1 MEQSSSSCSY
11 SYSLSSLGESSD
23 NNKYT
28 TDNIEEAIEEMES
41 STKEFMN
48 RQREELR
55 KLWRTSQLHAH
66 HRELAVELQNVAK
79 KISAKKIIRTEIMMR
94 IMDNGNEK
102 EIHMAHES
110 IVQMDLIEEKL
121 KTHPRITWLK
131 EFADRANTQDP
142 FSGGYPSEMTS
153 YLLRENRELS
163 KTLQPLYI
171 RNFWIRNN
179 CWNKIFRYLP
189 TYLSV
194 IPFV

>member
-66 HRELAVELQNVAK
+66 HR
-79 KISAKKIIRTEIMMR
+79 
-94 IMDNGNEK
+94 
-102 EIHMAHES
+102 
-110 IVQMDLIEEKL
+110 
-121 KTHPRITWLK
+121 
-131 EFADRANTQDP
+131 
-142 FSGGYPSEMTS
+142 
-153 YLLRENRELS
+153 
-163 KTLQPLYI
+163 
-171 RNFWIRNN
+171 
-179 CWNKIFRYLP
+179 
-189 TYLSV
+189 
-194 IPFV
+194 